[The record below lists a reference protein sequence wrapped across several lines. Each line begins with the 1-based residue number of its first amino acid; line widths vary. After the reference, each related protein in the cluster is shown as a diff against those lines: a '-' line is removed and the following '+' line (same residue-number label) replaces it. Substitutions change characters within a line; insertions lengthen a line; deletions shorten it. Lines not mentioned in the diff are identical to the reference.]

1 MSTDFQNPR
10 ASARGAVNWSCDEC
24 QILREH
30 YPRDPEVRLERVR
43 LFSPGCIYCGARY
56 IQWIQRKS
64 GRPADARKR
73 ECRRVL
79 ERWKAHYHDEAEL
92 RALAKSPTWAVEPAP
107 RKVAR

>member
-1 MSTDFQNPR
+1 MT
-10 ASARGAVNWSCDEC
+10 CDEC

-30 YPRDPEVRLERVR
+30 YPRDPEVRLARAR
-43 LFSPGCIYCGARY
+43 LFSPACLHCGARY

-64 GRPADARKR
+64 GRPAEARKR

-79 ERWKAHYHDEAEL
+79 ERWKAHFHDEAEL

-107 RKVAR
+107 GKGAR